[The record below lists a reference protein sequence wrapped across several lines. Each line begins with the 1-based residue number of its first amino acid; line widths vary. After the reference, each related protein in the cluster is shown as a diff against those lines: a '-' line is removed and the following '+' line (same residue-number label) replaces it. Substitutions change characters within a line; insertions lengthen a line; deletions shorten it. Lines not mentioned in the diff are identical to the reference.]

1 MAELQNRVREAT
13 SGVNFHQLVP
23 ADLMALA
30 GSHYT
35 EGLIRRLRA
44 AELSKNVL
52 LLEAVRRE
60 AIRIGSANVVAI
72 IDSACEVLRT
82 AQASRPGTVARLL
95 TLPNFGLWAVESL
108 TRLRT
113 STQRPGK
120 QRDVTLLKADVGHL
134 ATFAAV
140 AALRTQQHCKLKLP
154 IRDGVIH
161 LPTLGHVTVQTG
173 SSPSWADFASGSGG
187 ATIIARS
194 WELHL
199 PAAGSPSARGAM
211 IDWTPAHS
219 VAAKSRGLAIRL
231 TLEDSDPFLA
241 QLVPAPCAISPGL
254 VEEWQQRLIGAWDL
268 LTHYHRN
275 IALGLAKAL
284 TVIVPSAE
292 LERGQPVTATSGWAW
307 GAVLLSLPSDKLSF
321 AEALTH
327 EFHHMVLAAIE
338 DITTLISA
346 AAHDD
351 LCYAPW
357 RDDPRPRSAL
367 LQGSYAFFGVAG
379 FWLRQSHAGSS
390 ADQQRAEI
398 EFARRSQNV
407 SDALAELRNWAGL
420 TAAGHLFVS
429 KMADQLAEL
438 LAEPVNPSARATAR
452 QVNSEHRARWLRHR
466 EIRDG
471 AELVHHRLD
480 I

>member
-1 MAELQNRVREAT
+1 MAELQNRVKEAS
-13 SGVNFHQLVP
+13 SGADFHQLAP

-35 EGLIRRLRA
+35 ESLIRRLRA

-60 AIRIGSANVVAI
+60 AIRIGSDGVSAI

-82 AQASRPGTVARLL
+82 AQASRPGVVARLL

-113 STQRPGK
+113 RTQQPGR
-120 QRDVTLLKADVGHL
+120 QLDVTVLKADVGHL

-140 AALRTQQHCKLKLP
+140 AALRTQQHCQLKLP

-161 LPTLGHVTVQTG
+161 LPTLGRVTVPAG
-173 SSPSWADFASGSGG
+173 SSPNWADFVSDSRGATIASGS
-187 ATIIARS
+187 
-194 WELHL
+194 WKLHL
-199 PAAGSPSARGAM
+199 PAAGSPSSRGAM
-211 IDWTPAHS
+211 IDWTSAHN
-219 VAAKSRGLAIRL
+219 VAAKSHGLAIRL
-231 TLEDSDPFLA
+231 SLEDSDPFLS
-241 QLVPAPCAISPGL
+241 QLVPAPYAISPEL
-254 VEEWQQRLIGAWDL
+254 VKEWQQRLTGAWEL

-275 IALGLAKAL
+275 IALGLSRAL

-307 GAVLLSLPSDKLSF
+307 GAVLLSLPSDKISF

-327 EFHHMVLAAIE
+327 EFHHLVLAAVE
-338 DITTLISA
+338 DITTLINS

-379 FWLRQSHAGSS
+379 FWLRQSRAGSS
-390 ADQQRAEI
+390 ADKQRAEI

-420 TAAGHLFVS
+420 TAAGHLFIS
-429 KMADQLAEL
+429 KMADQLAKM
-438 LAEPVNPSARATAR
+438 LAEPVHPSARATAR
-452 QVNSEHRARWLRHR
+452 QVNSEHRARWLRTH
-466 EIRDG
+466 EIRE
-471 AELVHHRLD
+471 AQS
-480 I
+480 